1 MYNHTLASEML
12 HDLKVSNHLWC
23 MAFIVVLILWLATIG
38 VFIWYRSLPAEENC
52 EEQYIDEDADFIG
65 IGED

>member
-1 MYNHTLASEML
+1 
-12 HDLKVSNHLWC
+12 
-23 MAFIVVLILWLATIG
+23 MAFVVVLILWLATIG

-52 EEQYIDEDADFIG
+52 EEQYIDEDADSIIE